1 MHFPLFLR
9 PHVTGFKET
18 DLCIYDLEALRAKEI
33 WIFHTGLMSKWCD
46 KIMLYRCIQ
55 LSIMNKKRTVLFS
68 LVCSNILITKT
79 GLFLLVL

>member
-1 MHFPLFLR
+1 MHFPLFLS
-9 PHVTGFKET
+9 PQVTCFKET
-18 DLCIYDLEALRAKEI
+18 DLRIHDLGALKAKAI

-55 LSIMNKKRTVLFS
+55 LSTSNKKRTVLFS
-68 LVCSNILITKT
+68 LVCSNILIIKT